1 MNNLTLRDI
10 VASMIMLLTLIHF
23 SLRGQRAMTKI
34 GKRELLDAIRPRYVR
49 ASKAE
54 KGRILNEFVATTGY
68 HRKYAI
74 RLLRHGPPRRPAG
87 RRRGHRT
94 YTPAVIHALTQVWE
108 VCDGICS
115 RRLHPFLPELL
126 EALERHHELVLP
138 AETKTLLLRMS
149 RATMDRL
156 LKPARVR
163 RPRRGLSTT
172 KPGTLLKKAI
182 PVRTFADWEDA
193 RPGFLE
199 LDLVAHGGESTSGE
213 FLYTL
218 DTVDVASGWSEC
230 VAVPNRG
237 QQAVFQAVQ
246 LIRSRLPFPL
256 LGIDSDND
264 SAFINDHL
272 YRYTQREHITFTR
285 SRPYKKNDQAHI
297 EQKNWSIVRRLIGY
311 DRYDSAQAV
320 ACFNA
325 LYEELRLYVNFFQ
338 PSLKLLEKHR
348 VDNKVHKTYD
358 AAKTPYQRL
367 LQSSDVSEANKDALR
382 QAYANLNPVALR
394 RDIDARLSALW
405 DSAVG
410 KHAL

>member
-1 MNNLTLRDI
+1 
-10 VASMIMLLTLIHF
+10 
-23 SLRGQRAMTKI
+23 MTKI
-34 GKRELLDAIRPRYVR
+34 GKRELLEAIRPRYLQ

-54 KGRILNEFVATTGY
+54 KGRILDEFVATTGY

-87 RRRGHRT
+87 RRRGRRT
-94 YTPAVIHALTQVWE
+94 YTPAVVHALTQVWE

-115 RRLHPFLPELL
+115 RRLHPFLPEIV
-126 EALERHHELVLP
+126 EVLERHQELVLAP
-138 AETKTLLLRMS
+138 QTKALLLRMS

-156 LKPARVR
+156 LKPARER
-163 RPRRGLSTT
+163 RPQRGLSTT

-182 PVRTFADWEDA
+182 PVRTFADWDDV

-199 LDLVAHGGESTSGE
+199 VDLVAHCGDSTNGEYTH
-213 FLYTL
+213 TL
-218 DTVDVASGWSEC
+218 DTVDVATGWSEC

-237 QQAVFQAVQ
+237 QLAVFQALQ
-246 LIRSRLPFPL
+246 LICTRLPFPL

-264 SAFINDHL
+264 SAFINNHL

-297 EQKNWSIVRRLIGY
+297 EQKNWSVVRRLIGY
-311 DRYDSAQAV
+311 DRYDSAEAV
-320 ACFNA
+320 AYLNA
-325 LYEELRLYVNFFQ
+325 LYEDLRLYVNFFQ
-338 PSLKLLEKHR
+338 PSLKLVDKRR

-358 AAKTPYQRL
+358 PAKTPYQRL
-367 LQSSDVSEANKDALR
+367 LQSSDVSETSREALR
-382 QAYANLNPVALR
+382 QTYAKLNPVALR
-394 RDIDARLSALW
+394 RSIDARLSALW

-410 KHAL
+410 KHTL